1 MYDDDIDDIEPTDA
15 YTVLRDALAEVGGPV
30 LPEDP
35 ADLPR
40 GSRAWGLACV
50 AAESLPHGSALVRAA
65 WDALGDL
72 AERTWAEEVEIGYDL
87 DLGGYSLDRG
97 PTTGTP
103 GHRWLV
109 DDSDTFDAYFEGTL
123 GRTLARGGGVVLLGY
138 VDPAYGGG
146 ARPEDLPP
154 IYRGAVRVGVPMWMS
169 ETDHDCDCRDA
180 ARDEGALSPEGGH
193 VACHRCGGS
202 GSVVSPA
209 LVAVAYVSAS
219 DAPIDAV
226 RAAVH
231 AAGYQ
236 VTGPSEGGIDSYG
249 WTLLDSYGGSL
260 GIFTSEINAL
270 LWAVDLE
277 SPH

>member
-1 MYDDDIDDIEPTDA
+1 MYDDDDIDDIDPTEA

-40 GSRAWGLACV
+40 GALPWGRACA

-65 WDALGDL
+65 WDALGEL
-72 AERTWAEEVEIGYDL
+72 PERTWAQEVEIGYDL
-87 DLGGYSLDRG
+87 DEGSYSLDRG

-109 DDSDTFDAYFEGTL
+109 DDRGTFGVYFEGF

-154 IYRGAVRVGVPMWMS
+154 IYRGAVRVGPAMWLS
-169 ETDHDCDCRDA
+169 ETDHDCYCRDA
-180 ARDEGALSPEGGH
+180 ALDEGALSPEGGH
-193 VACHRCGGS
+193 VACHRCGGA

-209 LVAVAYVSAS
+209 LVAVAYLSAT
-219 DAPIDAV
+219 DAPVEAV
-226 RAAVH
+226 RAAVR
-231 AAGYQ
+231 AAGYT
-236 VTGPSEGGIDSYG
+236 VAEGAEGSEGWALRDSDEETISTFG
-249 WTLLDSYGGSL
+249 
-260 GIFTSEINAL
+260 SEIDAL

-277 SPH
+277 DPA